1 MEKLLKEA
9 DNRDWKFG
17 MMLERESVEYE
28 YDCMRMEP
36 LLFIGNLIQLNATST
51 LSSVL
56 LLRLWKP
63 TTPVEK
69 SS

>member
-17 MMLERESVEYE
+17 MMLERESVEY
-28 YDCMRMEP
+28 MRMEP

-51 LSSVL
+51 FSSVL

-63 TTPVEK
+63 TTLVEK